1 MITRPASS
9 RQPARVP
16 WTRERLVRE
25 RSIAL
30 GAAIERSTA
39 ASYSS
44 ALQSY
49 LSFCKAH
56 NFPIEPT
63 PDSFSFHTVYMS
75 HHIKPRSV
83 ESYLSGICNQLE
95 PHFPQTCSVR
105 KDILVTRTLTGCKK
119 LFTSPIHRKRPLAR
133 SEIASLQPQYAAS
146 QNHDDLL
153 FFAMLTT
160 GFGGLLRL
168 GELVWPDKTDLRDYR
183 KVTLRHTVHWL
194 PRGFDFT
201 LPGHKADRLF
211 EGSCVVIAGTAPH
224 LIQAIGRWTSEAFQG
239 YIRKHPV
246 LLAALIYSGFRIA

>member
-1 MITRPASS
+1 
-9 RQPARVP
+9 PARVP

-56 NFPIEPT
+56 DFPVEPT
-63 PDSFSFHTVYMS
+63 PDSFSFYTVYMS

-95 PHFPQTCSVR
+95 PHFPNTRSVR
-105 KDILVTRTLTGCKK
+105 KDLLVTRTLTGCKK
-119 LFTSPIHRKRPLAR
+119 LFTSPIHRKKPLSR
-133 SEIASLQPQYAAS
+133 DDLASLQPQYAAS
-146 QNHDDLL
+146 YDHDDLL

-183 KVTLRHTVHWL
+183 KVILRNSVHWL

-211 EGSCVVIAGTAPH
+211 EGSRAGMAPH
-224 LIQAIGRWTSEAFQG
+224 LIQAIGRWTSEAFQA

-246 LLAALIYSGFRIA
+246 LLAALIYS